1 MDRYAVI
8 GNPIAHSLSPRIH
21 RLFAQQTQQNL
32 TYDAILAPKDGFT
45 AAVEQFRSEGGKG
58 LNVTLPFKLTAW
70 TFVDERSAR
79 AQRAQA
85 VNTIVFRSDHHSFG
99 DNTDGIG
106 LLRDLTHNQGLILKG
121 LDILILGAGG
131 AVRGVLGPL
140 LAAQPGRLVIANRT
154 VQRAVDLRADFA
166 YAGDIE
172 ACGFQDLSGHSFDL
186 VINGTSASVRG
197 QVPPIPDNA
206 VRASGICYDLF
217 YAQEPTAFVHWGQ
230 RHGAGLSL
238 DGLGM
243 LVEQAAESFRLWRGI
258 RPHTL
263 PVIKTLSGTE

>member
-21 RLFAQQTQQNL
+21 SLFAQQTQQDL
-32 TYDAILAPKDGFT
+32 TYDAILAPVDEFV
-45 AAVEQFRSEGGKG
+45 AAVEKFRFRGGKG
-58 LNVTLPFKLTAW
+58 LNVTLPFKSAAW
-70 TFVDERSAR
+70 TYVEECSER
-79 AQRAQA
+79 AQRARA
-85 VNTIVFRSDHHSFG
+85 VNTIVFRSDNHCYG

-106 LLRDLTHNQGLILKG
+106 LLQDLTHNQDLVLTG

-140 LAAQPGRLVIANRT
+140 LAAQPRRLVIANRT
-154 VQRAVDLRADFA
+154 VQRAVDLKADFA
-166 YAGDIE
+166 DAGNIE
-172 ACGFQDLSGHSFDL
+172 ACGFQDISGHSFDL
-186 VINGTSASVRG
+186 IINGTSSSVSG
-197 QVPPIPDNA
+197 QVPPIPDDA
-206 VRASGICYDLF
+206 VRAGGICYDLF

-243 LVEQAAESFRLWRGI
+243 LVEQAAESFRLWRGV
-258 RPHTL
+258 RPQTL
-263 PVIKTLSGTE
+263 PVIRTLSGTE

>member
-106 LLRDLTHNQGLILKG
+106 LLRDLTHNLTVALKG
-121 LDILILGAGG
+121 LDVLILGAGG
-131 AVRGVLGPL
+131 AVRGILGPL
-140 LAAQPGRLVIANRT
+140 LAAQPGHLIIANRT
-154 VQRAVDLRADFA
+154 VERAVDLAEDFA
-166 YAGDIE
+166 DTGITE
-172 ACGFQDLSGHSFDL
+172 ACEFEDLAGHSFDL
-186 VINGTSASVRG
+186 IINGTSASVSG
-197 QVPPIPDNA
+197 QVPPIPDNTL
-206 VRASGICYDLF
+206 RAGGICYDLF
-217 YAQEPTAFVHWGQ
+217 YAQQPTAFVRWGQ
-230 RHGAGLSL
+230 QHGAVRSL

-263 PVIKTLSGTE
+263 PVIRALSGTD